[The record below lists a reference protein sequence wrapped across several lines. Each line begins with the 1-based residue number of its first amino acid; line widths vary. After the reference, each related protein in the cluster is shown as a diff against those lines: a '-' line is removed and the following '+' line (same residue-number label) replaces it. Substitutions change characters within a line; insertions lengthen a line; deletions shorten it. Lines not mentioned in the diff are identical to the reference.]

1 MFHFKKKNMKRLFP
15 YLTVFI
21 IISVGCKNRTFMVG
35 KEKNKQE
42 IIQAERDFAR
52 MVKEQGMQAGFSFF
66 ADSNAVI
73 RRGNET
79 LIKGKKE
86 IEENY
91 GNPRYKDVVLE
102 WEADFVDVAASGD
115 LGYTY
120 GLYTFEAK
128 DSTGNPIKT
137 TGTFHTVWKRQ
148 SDGSWKYVW
157 D

>member
-1 MFHFKKKNMKRLFP
+1 MKRLIP
-15 YLTVFI
+15 YLIVSI
-21 IISVGCKNRTFMVG
+21 IISVGCKNQTSMAD
-35 KEKNKQE
+35 KEKYKQE
-42 IIQAERDFAR
+42 IIKAERDFAK
-52 MVKEQGMQAGFSFF
+52 MVKDQGMQAGFTFF

-86 IEENY
+86 IEGNY

-102 WEADFVDVAASGD
+102 WEADFVDVAESGD

-120 GLYTFEAK
+120 GRYTFEAK
-128 DSTGNPIKT
+128 DSTGNPIKA
-137 TGTFHTVWKRQ
+137 TGIFHTVWKRQ
-148 SDGSWKYVW
+148 PDGSWKYVW

>member
-1 MFHFKKKNMKRLFP
+1 MNRLI
-15 YLTVFI
+15 LTSLLLILIVV
-21 IISVGCKNRTFMVG
+21 SCKTKTSMAD
-35 KEKNKQE
+35 KEKYKQE
-42 IIQAERDFAR
+42 IIQAERDFAQ
-52 MVKEQGMQAGFSFF
+52 MVKEQGMQAGFTFF

-102 WEADFVDVAASGD
+102 WEADFVDVAQSGD

-120 GLYTFEAK
+120 GHYNFEAK
-128 DSTGNPIKT
+128 DSTGNPIKA

>member
-1 MFHFKKKNMKRLFP
+1 MNRVLQTLILLSLVTLSCTNKNSMAD
-15 YLTVFI
+15 
-21 IISVGCKNRTFMVG
+21 
-35 KEKNKQE
+35 KEKYKQE
-42 IIQAERDFAR
+42 IIQAERDFAK
-52 MVKEQGMQAGFSFF
+52 MVKEQGMQAGFTFF

-79 LIKGKKE
+79 LMKGKKE

-91 GNPRYKDVVLE
+91 RHPRYKDVVLE
-102 WEADFVDVAASGD
+102 WEADFVDVAESGD

-120 GLYTFEAK
+120 GHYNFEVK
-128 DSTGNPIKT
+128 DSTGNPIKA

-148 SDGSWKYVW
+148 SDGSWRYVW

>member
-1 MFHFKKKNMKRLFP
+1 MGRFRFYILA
-15 YLTVFI
+15 LVLI
-21 IISVGCKNRTFMVG
+21 VAACKNRTTVVD
-35 KEKNKQE
+35 KERCKQE
-42 IIQAERDFAR
+42 IIQTERDFAK
-52 MVKEQGMQAGFSFF
+52 MVKEQGLQAGFTFF

-91 GNPRYKDVVLE
+91 GNSRYKDVVLE
-102 WEADFVDVAASGD
+102 WEADFVDVSESGD

-120 GLYTFEAK
+120 GHYSFESR
-128 DSTGNPIKT
+128 DSVGNPINA
-137 TGTFHTVWKRQ
+137 TGIFHTVWKRQ
-148 SDGSWKYVW
+148 SDGSWRYVW

>member
-1 MFHFKKKNMKRLFP
+1 MNRLI
-15 YLTVFI
+15 LTLFLLILITV
-21 IISVGCKNRTFMVG
+21 SCKNKVSMAD
-35 KEKNKQE
+35 KEQYKQE
-42 IIQAERDFAR
+42 IIQTERDFAK
-52 MVKEQGMQAGFSFF
+52 MVKEQGMQAGFTFF

-91 GNPRYKDVVLE
+91 GHPRYKDVVLE

-120 GLYTFEAK
+120 GHYTFEAK
-128 DSTGNPIKT
+128 DSTGNPIKA
-137 TGTFHTVWKRQ
+137 TGTFRTVWKRQ
-148 SDGSWKYVW
+148 PDGSWKYVW

>member
-1 MFHFKKKNMKRLFP
+1 MKQLLPCLLVLIVF
-15 YLTVFI
+15 TV
-21 IISVGCKNRTFMVG
+21 SCKNKTSMPD
-35 KEKNKQE
+35 KEKYKQE
-42 IIQAERDFAR
+42 IIQAERDFAK
-52 MVKEQGMQAGFSFF
+52 MVKEQGMQAGFTFF

-120 GLYTFEAK
+120 GHYTFEAK
-128 DSTGNPIKT
+128 DSTGNPIKS

-148 SDGSWKYVW
+148 LDGSWKYVW

>member
-1 MFHFKKKNMKRLFP
+1 MAD
-15 YLTVFI
+15 
-21 IISVGCKNRTFMVG
+21 
-35 KEKNKQE
+35 KEQYKQD
-42 IIQAERDFAR
+42 IIQTERDFAK
-52 MVKEQGMQAGFSFF
+52 MVKEQGMQAGFAFF

-91 GNPRYKDVVLE
+91 GHPRYKDVVLE

-120 GLYTFEAK
+120 GHYTFEAK
-128 DSTGNPIKT
+128 DSTGNPIKA
-137 TGTFHTVWKRQ
+137 TGTFHTV
-148 SDGSWKYVW
+148 
-157 D
+157 

>member
-1 MFHFKKKNMKRLFP
+1 MKRLFP

-120 GLYTFEAK
+120 GHYTFEAK